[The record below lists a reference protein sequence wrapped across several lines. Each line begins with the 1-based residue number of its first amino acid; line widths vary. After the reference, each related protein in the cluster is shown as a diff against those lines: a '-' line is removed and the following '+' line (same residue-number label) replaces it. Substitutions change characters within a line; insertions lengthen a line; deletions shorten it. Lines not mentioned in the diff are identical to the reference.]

1 MKTLAE
7 ALDKFTL
14 IKGGAGDGERTA
26 CETSLLNW
34 VSNGD
39 EWGDALSCAHPIIR
53 SQMISH
59 NDDAG
64 TTSEQMIEAVRLGMD
79 GAIDTWWVPTDV
91 VIFHL
96 STPRDVAMTRHEK
109 LVTLLTGIAGW
120 KANKQRVDLG
130 GANLRGAYLGG
141 AYLGG
146 AYLGGAYLGDANLG
160 GARNLE
166 QAYNLDTTVGEPASL
181 PDGWEY
187 KNGLIVKKGS

>member
-130 GANLRGAYLGG
+130 
-141 AYLGG
+141 
-146 AYLGGAYLGDANLG
+146 DANLG

-187 KNGLIVKKGS
+187 KNGLILHSVEKDLD